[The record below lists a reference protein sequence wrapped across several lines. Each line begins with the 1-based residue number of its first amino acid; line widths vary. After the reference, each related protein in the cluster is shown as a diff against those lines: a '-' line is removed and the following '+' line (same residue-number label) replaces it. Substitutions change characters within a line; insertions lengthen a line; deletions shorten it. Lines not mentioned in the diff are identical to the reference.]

1 MSGFQYSQTK
11 NSSKIGDASFI
22 GLECESGDVED
33 CNDRT
38 ERAPPGCNN
47 VLILSENESKCGSK
61 CNASSNQRLRRS
73 SQKRK
78 KNWTKWI
85 RKLNTSLIIRFGI
98 LKNIATKSELQRCW

>member
-22 GLECESGDVED
+22 GLDCESGDVED

-61 CNASSNQRLRRS
+61 CNASSNQKLTRS
-73 SQKRK
+73 SQKREK
-78 KNWTKWI
+78 WWTLWT
-85 RKLNTSLIIRFGI
+85 RKANTIVIY
-98 LKNIATKSELQRCW
+98 KDT